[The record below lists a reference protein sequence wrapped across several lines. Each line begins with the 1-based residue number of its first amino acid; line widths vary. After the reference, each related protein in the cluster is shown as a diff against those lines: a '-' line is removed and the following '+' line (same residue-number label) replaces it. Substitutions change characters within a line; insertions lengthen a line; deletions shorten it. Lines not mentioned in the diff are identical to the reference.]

1 MTSAE
6 ANESLLMIDILSLQ
20 KDYGAGKGVFNLS
33 LHIPEGEVF
42 GFLGPNGA
50 GKTTTIRMLLGFIA
64 PDAGQCHINGLPAFE
79 QRASIMSD
87 LGYLPAEI
95 NFFDGMNGMEF
106 LTFMGKLHQLH
117 DTYRRDELIRYLD
130 IDTTV
135 RISRMS
141 KGMKQKIAL
150 VAAFMHRPRILIL
163 DEPTSGLDP
172 LMQRKFNELITEER
186 ERGTTVFMSSH
197 SFEEVERTCDR
208 IGIIKQGHL
217 VAVEHIESLHRSKQ
231 RRYTLTL
238 ARAADA
244 ESLLKNCPCTPV
256 AREGNQLTVSVSS
269 DINKFIQAIAHFEL
283 TDIRSENVSLEDLF
297 MQYYK

>member
-1 MTSAE
+1 
-6 ANESLLMIDILSLQ
+6 MINIQSIQ
-20 KDYGAGKGVFNLS
+20 KDYGNGKGVLDLS

-64 PDAGQCHINGLPAFE
+64 PDAGLCHINGLPSFG
-79 QRASIMSD
+79 QRAKIMSD

-95 NFFDGMNGMEF
+95 NFFDGMDGMDF
-106 LTFMGKLHQLH
+106 LKFMGNLRRMH
-117 DTYRRDELIRYLD
+117 DTSRRDELIRYLE
-130 IDTTV
+130 IDTSV

-150 VAAFMHRPRILIL
+150 VAAFMHRPRILVL

-172 LMQRKFNELITEER
+172 LMQHKFNEMIVQER

-197 SFEEVERTCDR
+197 SFEEVERTCNR
-208 IGIIKQGHL
+208 IGIIRQGHL
-217 VAVEHIESLHRSKQ
+217 VAVETIESLHKNKQ
-231 RRYTLTL
+231 RRYTLTF
-238 ARAADA
+238 AHAEDA
-244 ESLLKNCPCTPV
+244 GKLLESCPCKLV
-256 AREGNQLTVSVSS
+256 AREGNVLTVSVHT
-269 DINKFIQAIAHFEL
+269 DINEFIKAIGQFEL
-283 TDIRSENVSLEDLF
+283 TDICSETISLEELF